1 LYDYC
6 MTIVW
11 LLYDNF
17 KPETRNFKL
26 FWTMHLK
33 YFIAKRYLF
42 SKKSTNVINVI
53 SAITVVGIAIGT
65 MALVVVLSVFNGL
78 ESLIVNRFNSF
89 DSDLIIV
96 PVSGKT
102 FIPDSAVLQT
112 LVNMNGVKMYSE
124 SIEENAL
131 IRYEN
136 IYHPFIIKGVSKNYP
151 SMTGIDT
158 MIVNGH
164 FMLEYQDN
172 PVAVIGMGVS
182 SYLSV
187 SLNFVSPIKIY
198 IPKRTA
204 AFSDDPEKAFNIKNI
219 YPIGIYGIDPEVDQ
233 YVIVPINFARE
244 LLEYSKEVTALEIKL
259 KSGANSNSIERE
271 IQKLF
276 GNSVNVKNRYEQ
288 HEVIYKIMKS
298 EKVIVFLILAFILLV
313 ASFNIIGSLTMLII
327 EKKEDIRTLQSMG
340 MTMPEIR
347 KLFLLEGWLIS
358 IFGALLGLFLGATI
372 CVLQQNFGII
382 PMQGTAPGAFIV
394 NVYPVEMRLLD
405 FVITFLT
412 VLFIGYIASRFPVR
426 YITKRYISE
435 EINEV

>member
-1 LYDYC
+1 
-6 MTIVW
+6 
-11 LLYDNF
+11 
-17 KPETRNFKL
+17 
-26 FWTMHLK
+26 MHLK

-53 SAITVVGIAIGT
+53 SAITVIGIAIGT
-65 MALVVVLSVFNGL
+65 MALVVVLSIFNGL

-89 DSDLIIV
+89 DPDLKII
-96 PVSGKT
+96 PVIGKT
-102 FIPDSAVLQT
+102 FIPDSTKLQT
-112 LVNMNGVKMYSE
+112 LTNMQGVKMFSE

-136 IYHPFIIKGVSKNYP
+136 IYHPFIIKGVSTSYP
-151 SMTGIDT
+151 LMTGIDT

-164 FMLEYQDN
+164 FMLEYQNN

-187 SLNFVSPIKIY
+187 SLNFVSPLKIY
-198 IPKRTA
+198 IPKRTSG
-204 AFSDDPEKAFNIKNI
+204 FTDDPEKAFNIKTI
-219 YPIGIYGIDPEVDQ
+219 YPVGVYGIDPEVDQ

-244 LLEYSKEVTALEIKL
+244 MLEYKKEVTALEIKL
-259 KSGANSNSIERE
+259 KPGANSKSIERE
-271 IQKLF
+271 IQKIF
-276 GNSVNVKNRYEQ
+276 GNSVSVKNRFEQ

-313 ASFNIIGSLTMLII
+313 ASFNIIGSITMLVI

-340 MTMPEIR
+340 MTMPEVR

-358 IFGALLGLFLGATI
+358 IIGAMLGLFLGAII
-372 CVLQQNFGII
+372 CVLQQKFGII
-382 PMQGTAPGAFIV
+382 PMQGSTPGAFIV

-405 FVITFLT
+405 FVVTFLT
-412 VLFIGYIASRFPVR
+412 VLFIGSIASRFPVH
-426 YITKRYISE
+426 YITRRYISE
-435 EINEV
+435 EIYD